1 MDRHRLRTYL
11 RALRLQ
17 SGLSQLEL
25 AALVGVHCDSI
36 SDYERERRG
45 IPAKLIIAG
54 ELLFGLSAAELFP
67 AFYRTIED
75 EISGNALGLYNTL
88 LDMESEASAKKRK
101 FLEDIPSRIKFDL

>member
-36 SDYERERRG
+36 SDYERERRA

-54 ELLFGLSAAELFP
+54 EILFGLPAAELFP
-67 AFYRTIED
+67 AFYKDVEDQISANALALYDTLLGKED
-75 EISGNALGLYNTL
+75 EV
-88 LDMESEASAKKRK
+88 SAKK
-101 FLEDIPSRIKFDL
+101 